1 MGLSFILPAILNL
14 IIPNVNPMMIVV
26 FLSIYVAFY
35 SFTWAPWVIVGEMFP
50 LGEEGFIRGVPSR
63 KYLGICLET
72 QGLPDAIHHPT
83 FPSVILDKE
92 EKYRS
97 VTKYRFGVE

>member
-1 MGLSFILPAILNL
+1 CIVILIKY
-14 IIPNVNPMMIVV
+14 IQNVNTMINVV
-26 FLSIYVAFY
+26 IISIYIEYY
-35 SFTWAPWVIVGEMFP
+35 SFTCAPCVIVGEMFP
-50 LGEEGFIRGVPSR
+50 LGEECFIRGVPSR
-63 KYLGICLET
+63 KYLVICLET